1 MNVINLPQYGVLS
14 YSFKDVL
21 SSLKEPLG
29 PLGTALNSLHCLSI
43 RQRFGKLNTSTG
55 IFCDFNLQPINA
67 FEACFTLQYR
77 QNCFRFIILENLF
90 MLLDDILARY

>member
-43 RQRFGKLNTSTG
+43 RQRFGKPNTSTD
-55 IFCDFNLQPINA
+55 IFALSICNSSMPLKPVLYSNIDKTA
-67 FEACFTLQYR
+67 FDLLFWRIFLCFWMI
-77 QNCFRFIILENLF
+77 F
-90 MLLDDILARY
+90 